1 VQSVRIA
8 QLDHPLGDWVKA
20 VTTTPA
26 DIMKLPET
34 GRIAAGL
41 PADLVVLQ
49 ARSFSELLS
58 RQQHDR
64 VVIRGGRAIDTSLPD
79 YRELDEIVGA

>member
-1 VQSVRIA
+1 
-8 QLDHPLGDWVKA
+8 
-20 VTTTPA
+20 
-26 DIMKLPET
+26 
-34 GRIAAGL
+34 
-41 PADLVVLQ
+41 
-49 ARSFSELLS
+49 LLS